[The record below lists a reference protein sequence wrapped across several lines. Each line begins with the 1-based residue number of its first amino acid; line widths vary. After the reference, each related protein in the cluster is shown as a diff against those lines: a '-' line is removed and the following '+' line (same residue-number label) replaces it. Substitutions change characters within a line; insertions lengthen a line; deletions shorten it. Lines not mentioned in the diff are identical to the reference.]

1 MNTTTH
7 TIRLTAAA
15 AAAALAMTFAG
26 ASTAGAAPL
35 AGGPRAHE
43 DVARPVT
50 TPAMHRELVQEAA
63 DRYVVELLVRHRMAD
78 EASTTVAA
86 APVDDDLSPSS
97 HR

>member
-26 ASTAGAAPL
+26 ATSAGAAPL
-35 AGGPRAHE
+35 AADAGVRPAA
-43 DVARPVT
+43 ARPVT
-50 TPAMHRELVQEAA
+50 SPAMHRALLLESA

-78 EASTTVAA
+78 EASATVVA

-97 HR
+97 YR

>member
-26 ASTAGAAPL
+26 ATTAGAAPL
-35 AGGPRAHE
+35 AADAGVRQAA
-43 DVARPVT
+43 ARPVT
-50 TPAMHRELVQEAA
+50 SPAMHRELVQEAA
-63 DRYVVELLVRHRMAD
+63 DRYVVELLVRHRMAG
-78 EASTTVAA
+78 EASATVVA
-86 APVDDDLSPSS
+86 APVDDDLSPSG